1 MTIKDVLTAIIG
13 NSDKNENKQPTL
25 VEGIYN
31 AMQLL
36 VQKCDTLNDSWH
48 TEKQILQELE
58 EEVKSISTKN
68 EILSAKFEQDI
79 LGQITAVSASC
90 DRALFDK
97 ENSDF
102 SSQVKSLQ
110 TLVKQRKAMEDE
122 A

>member
-25 VEGIYN
+25 VEEISN
-31 AMQLL
+31 SMQIL
-36 VQKCDTLNDSWH
+36 VQKSDTLNDSWQ

-79 LGQITAVSASC
+79 LGQITAVSTSC

-102 SSQVKSLQ
+102 SAQVKSLQ
-110 TLVKQRKAMEDE
+110 TLIKQRKAMEDE
-122 A
+122 V